1 MRTLQLF
8 LAGTVVAL
16 AAAAACSRSS
26 AEVSPARAVAA
37 APAQARS
44 QTLPRLVDLGAG
56 KCVSCKA
63 MTPVLDGLRK
73 DFAGKLQVDFID
85 VWQDR
90 AAAEPWRIAMIPT
103 QVFLAPDGRELWRH
117 EGFISREEILARWKD
132 LGLALE

>member
-1 MRTLQLF
+1 MTTKLQLL
-8 LAGTVVAL
+8 LAGGVIAL
-16 AAAAACSRSS
+16 AAACSRPP
-26 AEVSPARAVAA
+26 AEAPPRAVAA
-37 APAQARS
+37 ASTQALG
-44 QTLPRLVDLGAG
+44 QGLPRLVDLGAG

-63 MTPVLDGLRK
+63 MTTVLEGLRK
-73 DFAGKLQVDFID
+73 DFAGKLRVDFID

>member
-1 MRTLQLF
+1 MTTKLQLL
-8 LAGTVVAL
+8 LAGTVIAL
-16 AAAAACSRSS
+16 AAACSRSS
-26 AEVSPARAVAA
+26 AEAPPRAVAA
-37 APAQARS
+37 ASTQALGQR
-44 QTLPRLVDLGAG
+44 LPRLVDLGAG

-63 MTPVLDGLRK
+63 MTPVLEGLRK

-103 QVFLAPDGRELWRH
+103 QIFLAPDGRELWRH